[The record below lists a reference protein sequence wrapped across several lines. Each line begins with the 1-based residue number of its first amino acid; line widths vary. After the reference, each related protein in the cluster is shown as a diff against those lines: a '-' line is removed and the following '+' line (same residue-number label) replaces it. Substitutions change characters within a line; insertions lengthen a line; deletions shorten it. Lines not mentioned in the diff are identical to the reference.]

1 MSKAK
6 SRIRRDDTVV
16 VVAGKHKGVRGRV
29 LRVWPSEERLLVEGV
44 NIIKRHQKPV
54 GDQPGGIVEREAKIH
69 VSNVALWIGEDEGR
83 KVKVGFRVQEDGTK
97 IRVDRKTG
105 EAVQGL

>member
-29 LRVWPSEERLLVEGV
+29 LKVWPSEQRVLVEGV
-44 NIIKRHQKPV
+44 NVIKRHQKPV
-54 GDQPGGIVEREAKIH
+54 GD
-69 VSNVALWIGEDEGR
+69 
-83 KVKVGFRVQEDGTK
+83 
-97 IRVDRKTG
+97 
-105 EAVQGL
+105 